1 MPIEHIHSYLVHVG
15 KGREAAPQIGG
26 TEVPLEH
33 KLFKMLDDIYSK
45 ADDECDIDISFNHDA
60 DGNQQ
65 NPCRDLLINYLNEPT
80 IEKGRRIA
88 ERLETVTTNRSGLAL
103 LFLIT
108 GTEGLH
114 TKIVI
119 SRFPADSAILAEE
132 NRQTLTVEFL
142 ERVFMKSKTAYKAAM
157 YKDTSLLNGFWKGQ
171 TVDKQINDPHVQLSK
186 YWVFDFLDSDFLTT
200 SAAGTRQ
207 LAVALR
213 NAARNSRNIRV
224 KSEITA
230 AVTLA
235 GSLVGRTLSIRDFG
249 NQFGLSE
256 EAKQAIFKE
265 IKIPRLVDEAFQ
277 FHATEFSN
285 QVAYRSVE
293 LDSGGTLTAETA
305 EFDNVFQREEID
317 GVEPKIRF
325 STVGKV
331 ISESLG
337 KSR

>member
-1 MPIEHIHSYLVHVG
+1 MPVEHIHSYLVHVG
-15 KGREAAPQIGG
+15 KGREAAPEIGG
-26 TEVPLEH
+26 TEIPLEH
-33 KLFKMLDDIYSK
+33 KLFKFLDEIYSR
-45 ADDECDIDISFNHDA
+45 ADDECDIDISFNPDG

-65 NPCRDLLINYLNEPT
+65 NPCRDLVINYLNEPS

-88 ERLETVTTNRSGLAL
+88 ERLETVTTNRSGLGL

-132 NRQTLTVEFL
+132 NRQALTVEFL
-142 ERVFMKSKTAYKAAM
+142 ERVFMKSLTAYKAVV
-157 YKDTSLLNGFWKGQ
+157 YKDTSLMNGFWKGK
-171 TVDKQINDPHVQLSK
+171 TIDKQINNPHIQLSK
-186 YWVFDFLDSDFLTT
+186 YWIYDFLDSDFRTT
-200 SAAGTRQ
+200 SAAGTRR

-213 NAARNSRNIRV
+213 DAVRNSRNITV
-224 KSEITA
+224 KAEITA

-235 GSLVGRTLSIRDFG
+235 GGLVGRTLSIRDFG

-256 EAKQAIFKE
+256 EAKQAIFNE
-265 IKIPRLVDEAFQ
+265 INIPRLADEAFR
-277 FHATEFSN
+277 FHASEFSA

-293 LDSGGTLTAETA
+293 LDSGGTLTAESA
-305 EFDNVFQREEID
+305 DFDNVFQREIID
-317 GVEPKIRF
+317 GPGQKVRF
-325 STVGKV
+325 STLGRV
-331 ISESLG
+331 ISERLG